1 MRGKRSGG
9 PRNNVAFHSISRK
22 NVHSVMALN
31 VSMLATCL
39 QCNGYKDYR
48 LVYSPQGGFTCVSP
62 CSQGYCKHGGQ
73 CQHLPDGPRCSCVP
87 SSIYTPWGKCCE
99 ELSVKLGAFFGIL
112 FGTLGAILLLGV
124 AVFVILRFRGS
135 WARFSYPLDSES

>member
-1 MRGKRSGG
+1 
-9 PRNNVAFHSISRK
+9 
-22 NVHSVMALN
+22 
-31 VSMLATCL
+31 MLAICL

-73 CQHLPDGPRCSCVP
+73 CQHLPDGPHCSCVP
-87 SSIYTPWGKCCE
+87 SSICTPWGKRCE
-99 ELSVKLGAFFGIL
+99 QLSMKLGVFFRIL

-124 AVFVILRFRGS
+124 AVFLILRFRGS
-135 WARFSYPLDSES
+135 WAGFSYPLDSES